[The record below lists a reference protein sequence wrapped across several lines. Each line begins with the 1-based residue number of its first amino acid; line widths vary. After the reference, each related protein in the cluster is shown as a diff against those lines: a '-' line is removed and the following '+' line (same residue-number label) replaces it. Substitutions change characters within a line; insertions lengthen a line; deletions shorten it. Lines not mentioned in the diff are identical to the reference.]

1 MATRFPPRVLILAC
15 GGLAGALTGLFVA
28 WLWQRIAVSEA
39 VFMADCARRDQ
50 SWCLPVGSQLV
61 PLFAS
66 PVAGLTAGVA
76 FAAAGVRPARNVV
89 ASAAAVAVLT
99 LVTGGAIE
107 FATPPMTTT
116 GTVLP
121 PTWVLVVV
129 LAGVF
134 MAVAWSATAE
144 TRRGCLFVTLGVMTA
159 AVLIAMFVRSTL

>member
-1 MATRFPPRVLILAC
+1 MTTRFPPRVLILVC

-39 VFMADCARRDQ
+39 AFMADCERRDLF
-50 SWCLPVGSQLV
+50 CLPVGSRLV

-66 PVAGLTAGVA
+66 PVAGLTAGVS

-89 ASAAAVAVLT
+89 ASAVAVAVLT

-107 FATPPMTTT
+107 FATPPAT

-121 PTWVLVVV
+121 PMWVLVVV

-134 MAVAWSATAE
+134 MAVAWSAAAG
-144 TRRGCLFVTLGVMTA
+144 TRRGCLFVTLAVTTA
-159 AVLIAMFVRSTL
+159 AVLIAILVRGTL

>member
-28 WLWQRIAVSEA
+28 WLWQRVAVGEAVS
-39 VFMADCARRDQ
+39 VADCERRGLF
-50 SWCLPVGSQLV
+50 CLAVSSHLV

-99 LVTGGAIE
+99 LVTGGAIG
-107 FATPPMTTT
+107 FATPSMTTI

>member
-1 MATRFPPRVLILAC
+1 MTTRLPPRVLILVC

-28 WLWQRIAVSEA
+28 WLWQRVAVSEA
-39 VFMADCARRDQ
+39 VSVADCERRGLF
-50 SWCLPVGSQLV
+50 CLAVSSRLV

-76 FAAAGVRPARNVV
+76 FAAARVRPARNVV
-89 ASAAAVAVLT
+89 GSAVAVAVLT
-99 LVTGGAIE
+99 LVTCGAIE
-107 FATPPMTTT
+107 FATPLTTT

-121 PTWVLVVV
+121 PTWVLVVA

-134 MAVAWSATAE
+134 LAVAWSATAG

-159 AVLIAMFVRSTL
+159 AVLIAMFVRGTL

>member
-1 MATRFPPRVLILAC
+1 MATRFPPRVLILVC

-28 WLWQRIAVSEA
+28 WLWQRVAVDEAVS
-39 VFMADCARRDQ
+39 VADCERQDLF
-50 SWCLPVGSQLV
+50 CLAVSSHLV

-107 FATPPMTTT
+107 FATPPMTTA

-134 MAVAWSATAE
+134 MAVAWSATAG

>member
-28 WLWQRIAVSEA
+28 WLWQRVAVDEAASVADCERRDLFCLAVS
-39 VFMADCARRDQ
+39 
-50 SWCLPVGSQLV
+50 SHLV

-107 FATPPMTTT
+107 FATPPMTTA

>member
-1 MATRFPPRVLILAC
+1 MATRFPPPVLILVC
-15 GGLAGALTGLFVA
+15 GSLAGALTGLFVA

-39 VFMADCARRDQ
+39 VSVADCERRGLF
-50 SWCLPVGSQLV
+50 CLAVSSHLV
-61 PLFAS
+61 PLSAS

-89 ASAAAVAVLT
+89 ASAVAVAVLT
-99 LVTGGAIE
+99 LVTYGAIE
-107 FATPPMTTT
+107 FATPPMTTL

-134 MAVAWSATAE
+134 MAVAWSAAAG

-159 AVLIAMFVRSTL
+159 AVLIAMLVRGTL

>member
-1 MATRFPPRVLILAC
+1 MTTRFPPRVLILVC
-15 GGLAGALTGLFVA
+15 GGLAGALAGLFVA

-50 SWCLPVGSQLV
+50 SWCLPVGSGLV

-89 ASAAAVAVLT
+89 ASAVAVAVLT

-107 FATPPMTTT
+107 YATPLTPTR
-116 GTVLP
+116 TVLP
-121 PTWVLVVV
+121 PMWVPVVV

-134 MAVAWSATAE
+134 MAVAWSATAA
-144 TRRGCLFVTLGVMTA
+144 TRRGCLFVTSAVTTA
-159 AVLIAMFVRSTL
+159 AVLIAILVRSAL

>member
-15 GGLAGALTGLFVA
+15 GGLAGALAGLFVA
-28 WLWQRIAVSEA
+28 WLWQRVAVSEA
-39 VFMADCARRDQ
+39 ASMADCERRDAF
-50 SWCLPVGSQLV
+50 CLAVGSHLV

-76 FAAAGVRPARNVV
+76 FAATGVRPARNVV
-89 ASAAAVAVLT
+89 ASAVAVAVLT
-99 LVTGGAIE
+99 LVTCGAVE

-121 PTWVLVVV
+121 PTWVPVVV

-134 MAVAWSATAE
+134 MAVAWSAAAG
-144 TRRGCLFVTLGVMTA
+144 TRRGCLFVTFGVTTA
-159 AVLIAMFVRSTL
+159 TVLIAIFVRGTL